1 MVIPGEYLLFLA
13 LIFLHFPIQF
23 ETAKRGLEQLK
34 KLIAAIG
41 FDPMSFELWA
51 QHASSAPSRFMVG
64 VLIWLF
70 TTSRSRVSSYLLLLW
85 FAVRDLVTTKHGLF
99 ILMPLIITWKGRRE
113 ELYLS
118 FPLLV
123 PFSGVYLSL
132 IHISEPTRPY

>member
-85 FAVRDLVTTKHGLF
+85 FAVVGASVFDVVLVLKASFGL
-99 ILMPLIITWKGRRE
+99 LGGKKVLGLLGECWGASGAPLGT
-113 ELYLS
+113 L
-118 FPLLV
+118 
-123 PFSGVYLSL
+123 
-132 IHISEPTRPY
+132 